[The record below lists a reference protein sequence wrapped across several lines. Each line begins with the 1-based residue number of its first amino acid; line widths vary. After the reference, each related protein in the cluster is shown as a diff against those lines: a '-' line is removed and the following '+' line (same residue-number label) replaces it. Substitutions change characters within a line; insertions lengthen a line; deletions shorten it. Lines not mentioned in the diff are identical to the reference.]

1 MSQSGFPDGWDK
13 DRVQRVLAHYEKQ
26 TKDEVLAD
34 DEADVDSSQT
44 IMTVS
49 RDLVQKV
56 RELIAKHQS

>member
-1 MSQSGFPDGWDK
+1 M
-13 DRVQRVLAHYEKQ
+13 LAHNEKQ

-44 IMTVS
+44 IMTVP